1 MHCFTISICEA
12 APNFNESL
20 MTPMAFMK
28 SRGTT
33 KLEQLKLL
41 EFENTRNVTKSCS
54 QRKKKN
60 NLSHI
65 SYIPTK
71 GIYLQRLPRLLTS
84 QMNQLLGVIF
94 QL

>member
-1 MHCFTISICEA
+1 MHCLTISICEA

-20 MTPMAFMK
+20 MTPMAFVK

-41 EFENTRNVTKSCS
+41 VFENTRNVTKSCS

-60 NLSHI
+60 NLSDI

-84 QMNQLLGVIF
+84 QMNQLLRVIF

>member
-1 MHCFTISICEA
+1 MHCLTISICEA

-20 MTPMAFMK
+20 MTPMAFVK

-41 EFENTRNVTKSCS
+41 VFENTRNVTKSCS

-60 NLSHI
+60 NLSDI

-84 QMNQLLGVIF
+84 QMNQLRVIF